1 MEVRAVRIPYHPPR
15 IRLAERATGEGLE
28 QAFAGAEDFLSTT
41 VTLADGGEVTLYWI
55 NGMAKTERLNDYI
68 IRPLTILH
76 LGKNPAKAMQTGGIW
91 TMVAEEQEHLE
102 AACTALTEGSC
113 AVAVGK
119 KLLLVPVP
127 TEEKRS
133 ITAPEDEPSQKG
145 AKDSFVETL
154 RTNTSLIRRHL
165 HTWRLRIK
173 SVTVGRESKTKV
185 EILWIDGIT
194 DPALVE
200 RAQTGIGQMDV
211 DALMGTQ
218 MLTDSL
224 TEGWRTLFPLVIT
237 TQRPDKFCRGL
248 LDGRVGVLC
257 DGIAQGWLAPGTVGP
272 YFRAPQDRNNQWIV
286 IRFLL
291 AVRYLCVAV
300 SLLLPAGYISMAAF
314 HFGLM
319 PAGMAET
326 VSAARQNVPL
336 SPPLEVVVLLLAFE
350 ILQEA
355 GLRLPQLNGQ
365 SVSIIGSLVVGQAA
379 VEAKLLSPVV
389 VVVIAAA
396 GVAGYTLPDQDLAN
410 ALRLVRLSLAVL
422 ASFFGIVGVILG
434 LVWLGCHL
442 AELTPLGVP
451 WLAPFAPDVPK
462 SACDVARVPVR
473 SVKFRELFLHPRDKR
488 SQK

>member
-1 MEVRAVRIPYHPPR
+1 MKIPYHPRGPE
-15 IRLAERATGEGLE
+15 LPERATGAGLE
-28 QAFAGAEDFLSTT
+28 RVLAGAEDFLSLT
-41 VTLADGGEVTLYWI
+41 VDLVDGGEAKLYWI

-68 IRPLTILH
+68 IRPLSILH
-76 LGKNPAKAMQTGGIW
+76 LGKHPAKTIQAGGVW
-91 TMVAEEQEHLE
+91 TMVSPPPKDLEE
-102 AACTALTEGSC
+102 ACTALAEGSC
-113 AVAVGK
+113 AVEVGRE
-119 KLLLVPVP
+119 LLLVPVP

-145 AKDSFVETL
+145 AKDSFVEAL
-154 RTNTSLIRRHL
+154 RTNTSLVRRHL
-165 HTWRLRIK
+165 HTWRLRIR
-173 SVTVGRESKTKV
+173 SVAVGRESKTKV
-185 EILWIDGIT
+185 EILWLEGIT

-200 RAQTGIGQMDV
+200 RAVKQVEEMDV
-211 DALMGTQ
+211 DALLNTQ
-218 MLTDSL
+218 LLTDSL
-224 TEGWRTLFPLVIT
+224 THGQRTLFPLAVI

-248 LDGRVGVLC
+248 LDGRVGVFC
-257 DGIAQGWLAPGTVGP
+257 DGIAQGWLVPGTIGP
-272 YFRAPQDRNNQWIV
+272 YFRAPQDRNNQWVV
-286 IRFLL
+286 IRFLM
-291 AVRYLCVAV
+291 AVRYLCVAI

-326 VSAARQNVPL
+326 VSAARQNVPI
-336 SPPLEVVVLLLAFE
+336 SPPLEVVVLLVAFE

-396 GVAGYTLPDQDLAN
+396 GIAGYTLPDQDLAN
-410 ALRLVRLSLAVL
+410 ALRTVRLSLAIL
-422 ASFFGIVGVILG
+422 ASLFGIVGVILG
-434 LVWLGCHL
+434 LAWLCCHL
-442 AELTPLGVP
+442 SELTPLGVP

-462 SACDVARVPVR
+462 AACDVSRVPVKKA
-473 SVKFRELFLHPRDKR
+473 KFRELFLHPQDKR